1 MALTRNQIDE
11 FERLIKERRQQLVT
25 ELLEDVARARDE
37 SYADVAGSV
46 TDLGDEALADLLSD
60 LDNAEVAR
68 DMRTVRELEAALARI
83 ADGSYGSCAE
93 CDGEIGLERL
103 RAYPTAMR
111 CIKCQEVYEKT
122 YAHPGEPRL

>member
-1 MALTRNQIDE
+1 MALSRKQLEE
-11 FERLIKERRQQLVT
+11 FEGLIRQRRQDLVT

-37 SYADVAGSV
+37 SYAELAGSV
-46 TDLGDEALADLLSD
+46 TDPGDEALADLLSD

-68 DMRTVRELEAALARI
+68 DMRTVRELDAALARI

-93 CDGEIGLERL
+93 CGGDIGLERL
-103 RAYPTAMR
+103 RAYPTALR

-122 YAHPGEPRL
+122 HAHPGEPRM

>member
-1 MALTRNQIDE
+1 MALTGKQLDE
-11 FERLIKERRQQLVT
+11 FERLLKQQRQQLVV

-46 TDLGDEALADLLSD
+46 TDLGDEAIADLLSG

-68 DMRTVRELEAALARI
+68 DMRTVRELDAALARI

-93 CDGEIGLERL
+93 CGGDIGLERL
-103 RAYPTAMR
+103 RAYPTALR

-122 YAHPGEPRL
+122 HAHPGEPRM

>member
-68 DMRTVRELEAALARI
+68 DMREIRALDAALARV
-83 ADGSYGSCAE
+83 ADGSYGDCAD
-93 CDGEIGLERL
+93 CGGDIGVERL
-103 RAYPTAMR
+103 RAYPTAER
-111 CIKCQEVYEKT
+111 CIRCQEVHEKT
-122 YAHPGEPRL
+122 FAHPGEPRL